1 MAWVQLVTLLALVQ
15 FIWFGIL
22 VGRAR
27 VRHGVA
33 APATTGHEIFE
44 RYYRVHMNTLETM
57 AVFLPALWV
66 AAQYWSPAWMAG
78 LGAIYLV
85 GRQLYLRG
93 YVADPNKRGLG
104 YGVSILPTLAL
115 LLAAMAGILRTLTGL

>member
-15 FIWFGIL
+15 FVWFGIL

-57 AVFLPALWV
+57 AVLLPALWV